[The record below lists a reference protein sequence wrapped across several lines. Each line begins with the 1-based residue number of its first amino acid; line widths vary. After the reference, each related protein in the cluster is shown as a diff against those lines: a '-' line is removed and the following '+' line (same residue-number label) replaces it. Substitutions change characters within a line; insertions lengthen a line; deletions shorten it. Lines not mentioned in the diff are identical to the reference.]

1 MSIGEWVR
9 MDRFRVRR
17 GDDRGA
23 SLVELAFTLP
33 LLLILLFGIIE
44 ASWAFSQQNNI
55 RHGAR
60 EGARLAAVDFGDVST
75 LGQEVCDRMDVIA
88 GSQPP
93 TVALTPIGASS
104 VIGGQAQIQVSA
116 NVKTITGFMDA
127 WFAGRT
133 VSSTIE
139 FRLEQPLSGE
149 PAWWNGGSG
158 GSYSC

>member
-1 MSIGEWVR
+1 MGR
-9 MDRFRVRR
+9 LRLRR

-23 SLVELAFTLP
+23 SLVEMAFTLP
-33 LLLILLFGIIE
+33 LLLLLLFGIIE

-60 EGARLAAVDFGDVST
+60 EGARLAAVDFGSVAT
-75 LGQEVCDRMDVIA
+75 IGQEVCDRMDVIA
-88 GSQPP
+88 ATQSP
-93 TVALTPIGASS
+93 TVALTPISADSI
-104 VIGGQAQIQVSA
+104 IGGQAEISVTA
-116 NVKTITGFMDA
+116 NLRTITGFLDPI
-127 WFAGRT
+127 FGGRT
-133 VSSTIE
+133 VGSTIE

>member
-1 MSIGEWVR
+1 MTGR
-9 MDRFRVRR
+9 LRLRR
-17 GDDRGA
+17 GDDTGA

-33 LLLILLFGIIE
+33 LLLLLLFGIIE

-88 GSQPP
+88 GSQSP
-93 TVALTPIGASS
+93 TVALTPIGSDS

-149 PAWWNGGSG
+149 PAWWNSGSG

>member
-1 MSIGEWVR
+1 MGR
-9 MDRFRVRR
+9 LRFRR

-23 SLVELAFTLP
+23 SLVEMAFTLP
-33 LLLILLFGIIE
+33 LLLLLLFGIIE

-60 EGARLAAVDFGDVST
+60 EGARLAAVDFGSVAT
-75 LGQEVCDRMDVIA
+75 IGQEVCDRMDVIA
-88 GSQPP
+88 ATQSP
-93 TVALTPIGASS
+93 TVALTPISADS
-104 VIGGQAQIQVSA
+104 VIGGQAEISVSA
-116 NVKTITGFMDA
+116 NLRTITGFLDPI
-127 WFAGRT
+127 FGGRT
-133 VSSTIE
+133 VGSTIE

>member
-88 GSQPP
+88 GSQSP

-149 PAWWNGGSG
+149 PAWWNSGAG